1 MSTLHGG
8 SRDLSPIL
16 DGWMLLSNDVRFLY
30 HSLKMYYG
38 KYRGLLSA
46 PASIW
51 TVVII
56 ISLLDQE
63 AQNLCT
69 IILPRGKR
77 SYTRMPIGL
86 MVAIDIFQQCMQSMF
101 HSLLDS
107 IIIYIENNLLF
118 TKGSFEHHL
127 QKLKQVFIILLA
139 NSRHVHI
146 EQTFLT
152 STAVNYLGYTLTS
165 KGRKRIFLLSF
176 GLLHHKM
183 SNNYAVSWA
192 LWTITRKCGI
202 NVAKSVVHLL
212 NQLLQR

>member
-1 MSTLHGG
+1 
-8 SRDLSPIL
+8 
-16 DGWMLLSNDVRFLY
+16 
-30 HSLKMYYG
+30 
-38 KYRGLLSA
+38 
-46 PASIW
+46 
-51 TVVII
+51 
-56 ISLLDQE
+56 
-63 AQNLCT
+63 
-69 IILPRGKR
+69 
-77 SYTRMPIGL
+77 

-176 GLLHHKM
+176 GLLHHKIFKQLRCFLGFV
-183 SNNYAVSWA
+183 NYYKKIWHQRSKICRPFTQSSSSKVSGKG
-192 LWTITRKCGI
+192 RD
-202 NVAKSVVHLL
+202 S
-212 NQLLQR
+212 